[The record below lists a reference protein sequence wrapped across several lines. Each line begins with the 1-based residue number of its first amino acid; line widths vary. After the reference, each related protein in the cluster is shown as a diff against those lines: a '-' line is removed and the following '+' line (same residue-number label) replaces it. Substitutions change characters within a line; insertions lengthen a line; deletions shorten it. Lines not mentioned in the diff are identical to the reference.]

1 MVFDLLQRFKLVK
14 AYVFIKAYLIKKTM
28 KRFQIFIFIFTG
40 LIMLTA
46 CSGYNRI
53 VKGDDYT
60 KKFEFANEL
69 YAKKQFLRSVT
80 LYEQIYQRMPKTG
93 EGELAYYRIGKAY
106 FEEKDFTMGGY
117 YLTSFTQRFPF
128 SPKAADAQF
137 SAAICAVNNSPD
149 YTNDQNDTDVAI
161 NALQTFINTYP
172 TSELVDSCNRI
183 MDQMRLKLELKD
195 FESVRL
201 YAKTENFRAA
211 VVSAQSFLDN
221 FPLSKFK
228 EEAVYLLV
236 KNSYLLTINS
246 IENKKMERIEQTIER
261 YRTFVTEF
269 PNSKFKN
276 ELTQI
281 NDKMNKELQ
290 NFNSGK

>member
-1 MVFDLLQRFKLVK
+1 MR
-14 AYVFIKAYLIKKTM
+14 YLKFNI
-28 KRFQIFIFIFTG
+28 IVVVLSV
-40 LIMLTA
+40 LITA
-46 CSGYNRI
+46 CSGYNRM
-53 VKGDDYT
+53 VKGDDYV

-69 YAKKQFLRSVT
+69 YAKKQYLRSVT

-106 FEEKDFTMGGY
+106 FQEKDYTMGGY

-149 YTNDQNDTDVAI
+149 YTNDQNDTEIAI

-172 TSELVDSCNRI
+172 TSELVDSCNKI
-183 MDQMRLKLELKD
+183 MDQLRLKIETKD
-195 FESVRL
+195 FEAVRL
-201 YAKTENFRAA
+201 YAKTENYRAA
-211 VVSAQSFLDN
+211 VVATQSFLEN
-221 FPLSKFK
+221 YPLTKSK
-228 EEAVYLLV
+228 EEAHYILV
-236 KNSYLLTINS
+236 KNSYFLAMNS
-246 IENKKMERIEQTIER
+246 IDNKKMERIDQTIER

-269 PNSKFKN
+269 PNSKFKV
-276 ELTQI
+276 ELTQM
-281 NDKMNKELQ
+281 NDRMNKELQ

>member
-1 MVFDLLQRFKLVK
+1 MK
-14 AYVFIKAYLIKKTM
+14 IKKITM
-28 KRFQIFIFIFTG
+28 KHLQIS
-40 LIMLTA
+40 LIILTTLLLTA
-46 CSGYNRI
+46 CSGYNRV
-53 VKGDDYT
+53 VKSDDYA

-80 LYEQIYQRMPKTG
+80 LYEQIYQRMPKSG

-106 FEEKDFTMGGY
+106 FEEKDYTMGGY

-183 MDQMRLKLELKD
+183 MDEMRLKLELKD

-211 VVSAQSFLDN
+211 VVSSQSFLEN
-221 FPLSKFK
+221 YPLSKFK

-269 PNSKFKN
+269 PNSKYKN

-281 NDKMNKELQ
+281 NDTMNKELQ